1 MYTPFWTV
9 RGLEGRCG
17 VSRRTLERW
26 KRSRRVPRWAVILIR
41 LLDGELEA
49 IDPAFAGWIIRR
61 GELVSPENW
70 CFTPGE
76 IRSIPLLHSALAAAG
91 SRLES
96 AWRVNGASGTDR
108 SSRAAAND
116 DASFGVSC
124 EPCMAS
130 ISGGKRD

>member
-1 MYTPFWTV
+1 MPIPFWTV

-26 KRSRRVPRWAVILIR
+26 KRSRRLPRWAVILIR
-41 LLDGELEA
+41 LLDGELDA

-91 SRLES
+91 SRLEC
-96 AWRVNGASGTDR
+96 AWRVSACGTDR
-108 SSRAAAND
+108 FCPAAAND
-116 DASFGVSC
+116 GVSC
-124 EPCMAS
+124 ADAS
-130 ISGGKRD
+130 CGPSRLSG